1 MNILGEKVQFVSGD
15 DAVCYG
21 ALLAGCTFFAGYPIT
36 PATEIAEGMARLLPR
51 IGGFYIQMEDEIASL
66 AACIGASWTGR
77 KCLTATSGP
86 GFSLM
91 QENIGY
97 ACMTETPIVI
107 TDVMRSGPSTGQPT
121 LPAQGD
127 VMQARFGT
135 HGDHEIIAL
144 YPNSVQE
151 SLQLTIEC
159 FNLAEK
165 YRVPV
170 ILLLDAEIA
179 HMKERLVI
187 PDDYVIT
194 ERIPV
199 TIDKKEYHP
208 FRTGFTH
215 EGSKVP
221 EFAPFGSGYHT
232 YITGLTHEEHA
243 FPDTNDPEAHNRL
256 VRRLQEKILDD
267 EEKLSYMETRFCTD
281 AEIILISYGITS
293 RTAIAAVK
301 NARQKG
307 KKVGHVRLKTIWPFP
322 KKVLSSILKGAGE
335 VHVAEMNLGQLIMPV
350 REIFPEARLISKI
363 GGEIFTP
370 EEIEKVI

>member
-1 MNILGEKVQFVSGD
+1 MKVIGEKVQFVSGD

-36 PATEIAEGMARLLPR
+36 PATEIAEGMARLLPK
-51 IGGFYIQMEDEIASL
+51 IGGIYMQMEDEISSL

-97 ACMTETPIVI
+97 ACMTETPLVIVN
-107 TDVMRSGPSTGQPT
+107 VMRSGPSTGQPT
-121 LPAQGD
+121 LAAQGD
-127 VMQARFGT
+127 IMQARFGT

-151 SLQLTIEC
+151 SLDLAIQA
-159 FNLAEK
+159 FNLSEK

-179 HMKERLVI
+179 HMREKLVI
-187 PDDYVIT
+187 PDDFLIINRVL
-194 ERIPV
+194 V
-199 TIDKKEYHP
+199 TIDTKEYHP

-215 EGSKVP
+215 PGSKVP

-232 YITGLTHEEHA
+232 YVTGLTHEEHG
-243 FPDTNDPEAHNRL
+243 FPSTTDPHAHDRL
-256 VRRLQEKILDD
+256 VRRLSEKILDD
-267 EEKLSYMETRFCTD
+267 EEALSYLETRFCED
-281 AEIILISYGITS
+281 AETFLITYGITS
-293 RTAIAAVK
+293 RTALAAVK

-307 KKVGHVRLKTIWPFP
+307 KKVGYVRLKTIWPFP
-322 KKVLSSILKGAGE
+322 KKTLQHILHDAHD
-335 VHVAEMNLGQLIMPV
+335 VIVAEMNLGQLIMPV
-350 REIFPEARLISKI
+350 REIFGGARNITKV
-363 GGEIFTP
+363 GGEIFLP
-370 EEIEKVI
+370 EEMERVM

>member
-1 MNILGEKVQFVSGD
+1 MKVLGDKIQFVSGD

-36 PATEIAEGMARLLPR
+36 PATEIAEGMARLLPKV
-51 IGGFYIQMEDEIASL
+51 GGIYIQMEDEIASI
-66 AACIGASWTGR
+66 AACVAAAWTGR

-97 ACMTETPIVI
+97 ACMTETPVVI
-107 TDVMRSGPSTGQPT
+107 ANVMRSGPSTGQPT

-127 VMQARFGT
+127 IMQARFGT

-151 SLQLTIEC
+151 TLHLTIEA

-179 HMKERLVI
+179 HMREKLVI
-187 PDDYVIT
+187 PDAYEVVN
-194 ERIPV
+194 RIPA
-199 TIDKKEYHP
+199 TIDTNEYHP
-208 FRTGFTH
+208 YRTGFTH
-215 EGSKVP
+215 PGSKVP

-232 YITGLTHEEHA
+232 YVTGLTHEEHG
-243 FPDTNDPEAHNRL
+243 FPETNDPEAHDRL
-256 VRRLQEKILDD
+256 IRRLSEKILDD
-267 EEKLSYMETRFCTD
+267 EEILSSIETQFCED
-281 AEIILISYGITS
+281 AHILLISYGITS
-293 RTAIAAVK
+293 RTALAAVK
-301 NARQKG
+301 NARQRG
-307 KKVGHVRLKTIWPFP
+307 KKVGYVRLKTIWPFP
-322 KKVLSSILKGAGE
+322 KKVLSRMLSNAQDVI
-335 VHVAEMNLGQLIMPV
+335 VAEMNLGQLIMPV
-350 REIFPEARLISKI
+350 REIVPEARLISKI
-363 GGEIFTP
+363 GGEIFIP
-370 EEIEKVI
+370 EEIGGAI